1 MLFLI
6 KKEFDFDLNDIYF
19 LIQQIF
25 VTNQNFTIQ
34 NKKNCLKL
42 YVFPTFLLIFV
53 QIPNLTSKFFIS
65 RYFQSKRF
73 VCRDF

>member
-34 NKKNCLKL
+34 NKKKL
-42 YVFPTFLLIFV
+42 FKALCFSNFFTDFCT
-53 QIPNLTSKFFIS
+53 NSKSYFKIL
-65 RYFQSKRF
+65 YFQVFSE
-73 VCRDF
+73 